1 MVDAS
6 QIEQARCYPILK
18 LLPTGA
24 KLKRHGRGYMTNC
37 TFHDDST
44 PSLSLFKFDDGHW
57 RYKCH
62 GCGAS
67 GDPVTYLTKTKGLD
81 FMEAV
86 KLLSDTAKAAP
97 VRPQPVA
104 YYDYFGADGTL
115 LYQSVRYEPKSF
127 RLRRPGSSLSDPAW
141 IWDLCGI
148 ERVLYRLPKLL
159 AALEAN
165 DIRSGNDPAPFV
177 SSTVYYVEGEKD
189 VETLEKYGLLAT
201 THAGGALSFRAEL
214 LKPLVGRRI
223 VVVPDR
229 DDVGMSLMRKVFAAA
244 RTQGNPVG
252 FLLLPSGKDCS
263 DYFGQGGT
271 LDGFLKEV
279 R

>member
-1 MVDAS
+1 MVS
-6 QIEQARCYPILK
+6 PEQVEQARCYPILK
-18 LLPTGA
+18 LLPSGA

-67 GDPVTYLTKTKGLD
+67 GDPVTYITKTKGMD

-104 YYDYFGADGTL
+104 YYDYFDEQGTL

-159 AALEAN
+159 L
-165 DIRSGNDPAPFV
+165 DKD
-177 SSTVYYVEGEKD
+177 STVYYVEGEKD

-279 R
+279 K